1 MLSLFQYFSKV
12 AARDNGVVLLLAKIG
27 CARCKT
33 C

>member
-12 AARDNGVVLLLAKIG
+12 AARDNGVVLLLANIG
-27 CARCKT
+27 YARCKT

>member
-12 AARDNGVVLLLAKIG
+12 AARDNGVVLLIAKMG
-27 CARCKT
+27 CARYKT